1 MNGRGKRLLSIDGG
15 GLCGLIPAGCL
26 IRMESQLN
34 QLTGTQLPLGK
45 RFDLIGGTSTGAI
58 LAAGLSLG
66 LPATQLR
73 DFYLQYG
80 KEIFTKVFLTRQ
92 LWHKYSSGPLENR
105 LKQVFGEATTL
116 GSPSLL
122 TKLMVVTKNVTQ
134 GSTWFFTNNPNSRF
148 FKNNKHL
155 PLWQIV
161 RASTAAPT
169 YFPPQSITV
178 PDNQGRAQQYEFVDG
193 GVSSFNNPAL
203 QLFLEATEP
212 SYDFGWPTGVDKL
225 LLISLGTGYNAVTVP
240 SGKTDGYTL
249 LNWAGY
255 LIKGLM
261 NDMNLQQN
269 LMMQLI
275 GQRPTTATRSA
286 AGEMLSAGV
295 QVGAPSESVVNR
307 MSECLGA
314 TKLLTYQR
322 MTVSLTRQRL
332 NALGLGDIDPAK
344 VREMDAA
351 DQIDN
356 MRRVGEKVAEEQ
368 VHMDL
373 VRNFFV

>member
-1 MNGRGKRLLSIDGG
+1 MNGSGKRLLSIDGG

-80 KEIFTKVFLTRQ
+80 KEIFTKVFFTSQ
-92 LWHKYSSGPLENR
+92 LWHKYPSGPLEDR

-116 GSPSLL
+116 GGPSLL
-122 TKLMVVTKNVTQ
+122 TNLMVVTKNVTQ
-134 GSTWFFTNNPNSRF
+134 GSTWFFTNNPSSRF
-148 FKNNKHL
+148 FKNNKDL
-155 PLWQIV
+155 PLWQVV

-169 YFPPQSITV
+169 YFPPQPIVV
-178 PDNQGRAQQYEFVDG
+178 PDDQGRAQQYEFVDG

-212 SYDFGWPTGVDKL
+212 SYNFGWPAGVDKL
-225 LLISLGTGYNAVTVP
+225 LLISLGTGYNSVTVP
-240 SGKTDGYTL
+240 PGKADGYTL

-269 LMMQLI
+269 VMMQLI
-275 GQRPTTATRSA
+275 GQRPTTAMPSA
-286 AGEMLSAGV
+286 AEEMHSAAV
-295 QVGAPSESVVNR
+295 EVGAPSESIVNR
-307 MSECLGA
+307 MSEWLGA
-314 TKLLTYQR
+314 TKLVTYQR
-322 MTVSLTRQRL
+322 MTASLTRQRL
-332 NALGLGDIDPAK
+332 DALGLKDIDPAK
-344 VREMDAA
+344 VREMDAV

>member
-1 MNGRGKRLLSIDGG
+1 MNGGRKCLLSIDGG

-66 LPATQLR
+66 LPATQLL

-80 KEIFTKVFLTRQ
+80 KEIFTKVFFTRQ
-92 LWHKYSSGPLENR
+92 LWHKYSSGPLARR

-116 GSPSLL
+116 GSSSLL
-122 TKLMVVTKNVTQ
+122 TKLMVVAKNVTH

-148 FKNNKHL
+148 FKNNKDL
-155 PLWQIV
+155 PLWQVV

-169 YFPPQSITV
+169 YFPPQSIAV

-240 SGKTDGYTL
+240 SGKADCYML

-275 GQRPTTATRSA
+275 GQRPTTAMRSA
-286 AGEMLSAGV
+286 ADEMHSAGV
-295 QVGAPSESVVNR
+295 QVGAPSDSVVNR
-307 MSECLGA
+307 MSEWLGA

-332 NALGLGDIDPAK
+332 DALGLKDIDPVK
-344 VREMDAA
+344 VREMDAVNE
-351 DQIDN
+351 IDN

-368 VHMDL
+368 VNMDL